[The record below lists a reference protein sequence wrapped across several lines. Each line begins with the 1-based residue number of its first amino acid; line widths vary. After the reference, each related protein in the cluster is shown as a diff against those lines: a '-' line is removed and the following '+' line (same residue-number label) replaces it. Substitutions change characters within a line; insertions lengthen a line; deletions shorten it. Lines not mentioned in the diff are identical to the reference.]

1 MAQQADTA
9 RIAQLIEAMT
19 LEEKVGQLNMLTA
32 DMAVTGPVVSG
43 DYMAALRAGRLG
55 SMLNLF
61 GAEVTREVQRVAV
74 EETRLG
80 IPLIFGYDV
89 IHGHRTIFPIP
100 LAEAAAFDP
109 DLWERTARVAAVE
122 AADEGLT
129 LVFAPMLDVSRDPRW
144 GRISESAGED
154 PWLTCRLAEAKVRG
168 LQGRDL
174 RAPSAVAATA
184 KHLAAYGAA
193 MAGRDY
199 AQVEVS
205 ERSLHEV
212 YLPPFRAS
220 VDAGV
225 ATIMPAFTDLAGVP
239 LTANTAV
246 LRDLVRTRWG
256 FDGVMISDYNAIA
269 ELIPHGIAG
278 DVAEAAA
285 LALKAGVDID
295 LMASAYTKGL
305 PAALDRGLIAVADI
319 DAAVRRVLTLKAR
332 LGLFDD
338 PYREGAAGVLDARAR
353 KAHREA
359 ARDAARRSI
368 VLLTNRDGLLPVA
381 PPPRRIAV
389 LGPLADA
396 REEML
401 GPWSGAG
408 RADDMVTF
416 LEGMRE
422 AWPHSEIGHAKGVD
436 IDGDD
441 MSGIPAAFDLAR
453 HADLVILCLGEARWM
468 SGEAGCR
475 ARPGLPGR
483 QAALADAVLESGK
496 PVVVLLSSGR
506 PLTVSWLFE
515 RAGAVLATWYLGSEA
530 GHAVADVLG
539 GRWNPSGRLP
549 VSWPVDVGQIPVFY
563 ARLPTGRP
571 FDAGIRYTS
580 KYLDIP
586 NEPLFPFGHGLGYS
600 RFALG
605 NLRVDRTELRPGE
618 AVSIEVD
625 VANAGTVAGE
635 ETILLFVRDPV
646 ASVSRPVLELKG
658 MTKVSLEGGRRG
670 TARMTLTAD
679 ALAFLGPDLEPR
691 LEPGLFEFFVGPAA
705 STNRLLKICVTLLP
719 ARPLQRL

>member
-1 MAQQADTA
+1 MVQQADTA

-109 DLWERTARVAAVE
+109 DLWERTARIAAVE

-168 LQGRDL
+168 LQGQDL
-174 RAPSAVAATA
+174 TTPSTVAATA

-239 LTANTAV
+239 LTANAAV

-269 ELIPHGIAG
+269 ELIPHGVAG

-305 PAALDRGLIAVADI
+305 PVALERGMIAVADI
-319 DAAVRRVLTLKAR
+319 DAAVRRVLMLKAR

-338 PYREGAAGVLDARAR
+338 PYRAGAAGVLDAKAR
-353 KAHREA
+353 SAHREA

-368 VLLTNRDGLLPVA
+368 VLLTNRDNLLPIA
-381 PPPRRIAV
+381 TAPRRIAV

-408 RADDMVTF
+408 RAEDMVAF

-422 AWPHSEIGHAKGVD
+422 AWPQSEITHAKGVD

-539 GRWNPSGRLP
+539 GRWNPTGRLP

-600 RFALG
+600 RFALD

-635 ETILLFVRDPV
+635 ETVLLFVRDPV

-658 MTKVSLEGGRRG
+658 MAKVSLEGGRRG

-679 ALAFLGPDLEPR
+679 ALAFPGPDLEPR

-705 STNRLLKICVTLLP
+705 SADRLLKICVTLLP
-719 ARPLQRL
+719 A

>member
-1 MAQQADTA
+1 MTQQGDTA
-9 RIAQLIEAMT
+9 RIPQLIEAMT

-32 DMAVTGPVVSG
+32 EMAVTGPVVSA
-43 DYMAALRAGRLG
+43 DYMAALRTGRLG
-55 SMLNLF
+55 SMLNLY
-61 GAEVTREVQRVAV
+61 GEATREVQRVAV

-100 LAEAAAFDP
+100 LGETAAFDP

-129 LVFAPMLDVSRDPRW
+129 LVFAPMLDVARDPRW

-174 RAPSAVAATA
+174 RTPSTVAATA
-184 KHLAAYGAA
+184 KHLAAYGAVT
-193 MAGRDY
+193 AGRDY

-205 ERSLHEV
+205 ERSFHEV

-220 VDAGV
+220 IDAGV
-225 ATIMPAFTDLAGVP
+225 AAIMPAFTDLAGVP
-239 LTANTAV
+239 LTANAAV
-246 LRDLVRTRWG
+246 LRDLVRARWG
-256 FDGVMISDYNAIA
+256 FEGVMISDYNAIA
-269 ELIPHGIAG
+269 ELIPHGVAG
-278 DVAEAAA
+278 DIAEAAA
-285 LALKAGVDID
+285 LALKAGIDID

-305 PAALDRGLIAVADI
+305 PLALERGAITIVDI
-319 DAAVRRVLTLKAR
+319 DSAVRRVLMLKER

-338 PYREGAAGVLDARAR
+338 PYREGAAGVLDSQARR
-353 KAHREA
+353 AHRET
-359 ARDAARRSI
+359 AREAARRSI
-368 VLLTNRDGLLPVA
+368 VLLTNRDDLLPLA
-381 PPPRRIAV
+381 PGPRRIVV

-408 RADDMVTF
+408 RAEDMVTF
-416 LEGMRE
+416 LEGLRQG
-422 AWPHSEIGHAKGVD
+422 WPKSEIAHAKGVD
-436 IDGDD
+436 IDSDD

-453 HADLVILCLGEARWM
+453 HADFVVLCLGEARWM

-506 PLTVSWLFE
+506 PLTVPWLFE
-515 RAGAVLATWYLGSEA
+515 RAGAVLATWHLGSEA
-530 GHAVADVLG
+530 GHAVADVLS
-539 GRWNPSGRLP
+539 GRSNPTGRLP
-549 VSWPVDVGQIPVFY
+549 VSWPIDVGQIPIFY

-580 KYLDIP
+580 KYLDMP
-586 NEPLFPFGHGLGYS
+586 NEPQFPFGHGLSYT
-600 RFALG
+600 RFSLD
-605 NLRVDRTELRPGE
+605 NLRVDRTALRPGDT
-618 AVSIEVD
+618 VSVAVD
-625 VANAGTVAGE
+625 VVNEGAVAGE
-635 ETILLFVRDPV
+635 ETVLLFVRDPV

-658 MTKVSLEGGRRG
+658 MAKIALAAGARG
-670 TARMTLTAD
+670 TVRMTVTTD
-679 ALAFLGPDLEPR
+679 ALAFLGNDLKPR
-691 LEPGLFEFFVGPAA
+691 LEPGLFELFVGPAA
-705 STNRLLKICVTLLP
+705 SSDRLLKICVDLLP
-719 ARPLQRL
+719 D